1 MQGPRQF
8 SYNLGRGACSSP
20 LSSLASCTQVILASH
35 WLTVTILTPDW
46 LVSTRRRGSVQQ
58 EGGSA
63 GEVRAH
69 GLRKVRSEAGHLS
82 PTYTEDTGPGRGG
95 DVVL

>member
-1 MQGPRQF
+1 M
-8 SYNLGRGACSSP
+8 
-20 LSSLASCTQVILASH
+20 ILASH
-35 WLTVTILTPDW
+35 WLTVTTLTPDWLTVTILTPDW
-46 LVSTRRRGSVQQ
+46 LTDTILTPDWLDSTRRRGSVQQ
-58 EGGSA
+58 EGSP

>member
-1 MQGPRQF
+1 M
-8 SYNLGRGACSSP
+8 
-20 LSSLASCTQVILASH
+20 
-35 WLTVTILTPDW
+35 
-46 LVSTRRRGSVQQ
+46 QQ
-58 EGGSA
+58 EGGPA